1 MRHSARSYSPAERA
15 RIMAAV
21 RRGLEVGRRV
31 GVTARECGITEALYY
46 RWVREQ
52 ARDACQAGA
61 PIIAVPIDDVDVQ
74 DKAALLSDTGR
85 GRGVARRG
93 PLPAD
98 LRERLQSRAVTL
110 REEKGLPV
118 ELIAE
123 RLGVSQAT
131 VVRWLAGRSQGTGF
145 VKVEV
150 VADVPEPP
158 PTPMPVLHSPGGY
171 RVEGLDVAG
180 LAELLRRLA

>member
-1 MRHSARSYSPAERA
+1 MQRTPQSYSPAERA
-15 RIMAAV
+15 RIMSAV

-52 ARDACQAGA
+52 
-61 PIIAVPIDDVDVQ
+61 
-74 DKAALLSDTGR
+74 GR
-85 GRGVARRG
+85 GIPEVSPAGSASVGRAQDGTALADENRSRANRRRG
-93 PLPAD
+93 PLPTD
-98 LRERLQSRAVTL
+98 LRDRLQIRAIAL
-110 REEKGLPV
+110 REEDGLPLD
-118 ELIAE
+118 LIAE

-131 VVRWLAGRSQGTGF
+131 VVRWLARRSQEAGF
-145 VKVEV
+145 VQVEV
-150 VADVPEPP
+150 VANVPEPAP
-158 PTPMPVLHSPGGY
+158 VVPVLLAPGGY

>member
-1 MRHSARSYSPAERA
+1 MQRTPQSYEPAERA

-31 GVTARECGITEALYY
+31 GATARECGITEATYY

-52 ARDACQAGA
+52 ARASREVA
-61 PIIAVPIDDVDVQ
+61 PPADMGSAV
-74 DKAALLSDTGR
+74 AARADLDR
-85 GRGVARRG
+85 PQRRRG
-93 PLPAD
+93 PLPAIV
-98 LRERLQSRAVTL
+98 RERLQSQAIAL
-110 REEKGLPV
+110 RERDGLAIDV
-118 ELIAE
+118 IAT
-123 RLGVSQAT
+123 RLGVSPT
-131 VVRWLAGRSQGTGF
+131 TIMRWLARRGQEVGF

-150 VADVPEPP
+150 VADVRELVPP
-158 PTPMPVLHSPGGY
+158 QAAPVLHAPGGY

>member
-1 MRHSARSYSPAERA
+1 MRRTPQSYSPPERA

-21 RRGLEVGRRV
+21 LRGLEAGRRV
-31 GVTARECGITEALYY
+31 GITARECGITEAVYY

-52 ARDACQAGA
+52 ARARS
-61 PIIAVPIDDVDVQ
+61 AVLPPASP
-74 DKAALLSDTGR
+74 AALDDAPGIPVPLGDDGNLPTR
-85 GRGVARRG
+85 RRG

-98 LRERLQSRAVTL
+98 LRERLQQQAVAL
-110 REEKGLPV
+110 REEECLPLD
-118 ELIAE
+118 LIAE

-131 VVRWLAGRSQGTGF
+131 VVRWLARHSLETGF
-145 VKVEV
+145 VQVEV
-150 VADVPEPP
+150 VADAPEPASVAP
-158 PTPMPVLHSPGGY
+158 LPVLLAPGGY